1 MKKRI
6 LLLLMC
12 ALAPAALFAAE
23 GGIPYTVLNDNN
35 FVSTFTPTGAVRAN
49 NSHRFLKQLPLPIRR
64 LTSSKLIPTPARNCQ
79 PHSKLIRFL
88 TLSPTKT
95 IKSSPNS
102 RLIPAAKKPSIRGS
116 KKWFRRLKTKSNSL
130 TDNSP
135 AAMRRGF
142 FCAAATISPLKQPQ
156 RPRRSAAVTGFA
168 QQIKCLRVKRIETAG
183 CVGVGIQRNR
193 QMTAAALL

>member
-6 LLLLMC
+6 LLLLLC

-35 FVSTFTPTGAVRAN
+35 FASETKGKLVFIDFYADWCGPCKQFAPVFEAVAAAN
-49 NSHRFLKQLPLPIRR
+49 PSLNFVKVD
-64 LTSSKLIPTPARNCQ
+64 
-79 PHSKLIRFL
+79 

-102 RLIPAAKKPSIRGS
+102 RLTPAAKKPSIRGS

-156 RPRRSAAVTGFA
+156 RPRRFAIVTGFA
-168 QQIKCLRVKRIETAG
+168 QQSKRLRVKRIETAG